1 MLTYNKIYLN
11 IRLSKKREMKTM
23 TISKINEMKITQ
35 LKELYEITEKQKITR
50 ELAIV
55 RGWLM
60 DAIYAK
66 LGEEEGDLY
75 FGI

>member
-1 MLTYNKIYLN
+1 M
-11 IRLSKKREMKTM
+11 EMKKMSKETM
-23 TISKINEMKITQ
+23 KELNGMNIKQ
-35 LKELYEITEKQKITR
+35 LKQLFEITEKQKMSV
-50 ELAIV
+50 ELAMV

>member
-55 RGWLM
+55 RG
-60 DAIYAK
+60 
-66 LGEEEGDLY
+66 
-75 FGI
+75 

>member
-1 MLTYNKIYLN
+1 
-11 IRLSKKREMKTM
+11 MKTM

-55 RGWLM
+55 RGQLM

>member
-1 MLTYNKIYLN
+1 
-11 IRLSKKREMKTM
+11 M

-66 LGEEEGDLY
+66 LGEEAGDLY